1 MNKGKEFHKE
11 IDLNCKSG
19 ISSVIL
25 TDNYVFAGLIGEES
39 NVNVYNYKE
48 TNENI
53 KDYEYY
59 TPDYILENN
68 HGGISKLVIS
78 PCKNLLLGVTCY
90 GWIYIWDI
98 SVLSHLGDKDN
109 KMNDYSKVESI
120 KPKLSFVNNH
130 PGDSIC
136 VDFINSNII
145 VTAGINPGYSIS
157 FISVKT
163 GKKIASYLSRKNE
176 ISGLAWPFYFKTN
189 EKDPKDI
196 KNVGDPNASVNDN
209 ATDSNNNL
217 ELAIYFFTNIAIER
231 SSTSG
236 GCWIALGSTNGFITV
251 IYLSCVIIN
260 KMEKY
265 IEERDS
271 ANKDSNKNNDSED
284 ELHLKSSD
292 ILWKCQ
298 QISELSTDIHSLS
311 WRPRNNSFSNNNTTA
326 SNSNSICLV
335 CGTCDSLLR
344 YCFIETE
351 DREIIIKKINLVK
364 ITDGMSNSSEINSI
378 SFPQNPCSNS
388 SPMIAVAF
396 NKLSSSKRHP
406 IFVSSDSNNKK
417 IQSFSSFNVYVQ
429 DTIHVTND
437 SNNNNGVTTQTYFYC
452 IGIHQDIVTC
462 VYISP
467 CCNYIASSS
476 LDGHL
481 HIYTR

>member
-1 MNKGKEFHKE
+1 MSNGKEFHKK
-11 IDLNCKSG
+11 IDLNCNSG

-25 TDNYVFAGLIGEES
+25 TDNYAFTGLIGEGS
-39 NVNVYNYKE
+39 NVNVYNYKKLD
-48 TNENI
+48 ENI
-53 KDYEYY
+53 KNYEHY

-78 PCKNLLLGVTCY
+78 PCKNLILGVTCY

-98 SVLSHLGDKDN
+98 SVLPN
-109 KMNDYSKVESI
+109 VNDVNGSINNDEGKII
-120 KPKLSFVNNH
+120 KPKISFVNNH

-163 GKKIASYLSRKNE
+163 GRRIAQYISRKNE
-176 ISGLAWPFYFKTN
+176 LSGLAWPFYFKTE
-189 EKDPKDI
+189 EKDPKDNN
-196 KNVGDPNASVNDN
+196 NVGDPNSSV
-209 ATDSNNNL
+209 NNNL

-231 SSTSG
+231 SSSSG
-236 GCWIALGSTNGFITV
+236 GCWIALGSTNGFVTV
-251 IYLSCVIIN
+251 IYLPCIVIN
-260 KMEKY
+260 KIEKY
-265 IEERDS
+265 VEERNSTD
-271 ANKDSNKNNDSED
+271 NGNNVSED
-284 ELHLKSSD
+284 ELQLKGSD

-298 QISELSTDIHSLS
+298 QISELPTEIRSLS
-311 WRPRNNSFSNNNTTA
+311 WRPRNISSNNNSTG

-351 DREIIIKKINLVK
+351 DKEIIIKKINLVK
-364 ITDGMSNSSEINSI
+364 ITDGTSNSSEINSI
-378 SFPQNPCSNS
+378 SFPQNSGHNS
-388 SPMIAVAF
+388 SSMIAIAF

-406 IFVSSDSNNKK
+406 ILVSSDNSNKK
-417 IQSFSSFNVYVQ
+417 IQSFSSFNVYLQ
-429 DTIHVTND
+429 DIIPVLNN
-437 SNNNNGVTTQTYFYC
+437 SNNNGGSAMQTYFYC
-452 IGIHQDIVTC
+452 IGIHNDLITC
-462 VYISP
+462 VFISP